1 MDKTSKKVPG
11 TKGKNR
17 KKKKAESVGI
27 IVHDID
33 LMNKKELRYYISR
46 LQQELK
52 QIQNDCNLNS
62 DVKNRLASFVTQEQD
77 ISLERKHCLTAKD
90 FKTIDTIREFEDS
103 LKNFRLKSEYNKLRN
118 HEQQVLQSFT
128 GFLNKTSDKLLK
140 DKLERN
146 QDAERFSAVESLLSE
161 IVTMDMIAGD
171 LFGNFKNWSKELSF
185 EHVLKCR
192 DAMLQFNAIKQRIL
206 NSIWKFDFSDEKPV
220 SVEIEKLQFYFNELH
235 EDNVKALKNWQE
247 KVVFLEDQLE
257 KVYSDL
263 NKALN
268 LNAELKKQKCL
279 LNTAASKSK
288 QEGLNNELHIKG
300 STYLEID
307 KVAILNLE
315 LKNKLKNIEEER
327 MNLKNKFLSNVRKIH
342 RIAEFKSFVAE
353 EIMRLGLAMKEGETC
368 DANKSSDLDIMN
380 NRKTKQ
386 DSEKSY
392 RLIKMSCFNSDT
404 LFVPPVF

>member
-1 MDKTSKKVPG
+1 
-11 TKGKNR
+11 
-17 KKKKAESVGI
+17 
-27 IVHDID
+27 
-33 LMNKKELRYYISR
+33 
-46 LQQELK
+46 
-52 QIQNDCNLNS
+52 
-62 DVKNRLASFVTQEQD
+62 
-77 ISLERKHCLTAKD
+77 
-90 FKTIDTIREFEDS
+90 
-103 LKNFRLKSEYNKLRN
+103 
-118 HEQQVLQSFT
+118 
-128 GFLNKTSDKLLK
+128 
-140 DKLERN
+140 
-146 QDAERFSAVESLLSE
+146 
-161 IVTMDMIAGD
+161 
-171 LFGNFKNWSKELSF
+171 
-185 EHVLKCR
+185 
-192 DAMLQFNAIKQRIL
+192 MLQFNAIKQRIL